1 MLQKIIKRIEKK
13 GIFSQDRFENS
24 DIDMLLDL
32 REEEPFDSE
41 WMRVFYIL
49 EQKEISESEKYDI
62 ERIREKAY
70 LVTYEVSGSSYIAG
84 YVSDDFEI
92 IAKAYII
99 GLNDKW
105 LNALIWSY
113 TMNEF
118 PCGDLKLVDCDME
131 EVYKNLIK

>member
-49 EQKEISESEKYDI
+49 EQKEIK
-62 ERIREKAY
+62 
-70 LVTYEVSGSSYIAG
+70 
-84 YVSDDFEI
+84 
-92 IAKAYII
+92 I
-99 GLNDKW
+99 GR
-105 LNALIWSY
+105 AH
-113 TMNEF
+113 
-118 PCGDLKLVDCDME
+118 V
-131 EVYKNLIK
+131 